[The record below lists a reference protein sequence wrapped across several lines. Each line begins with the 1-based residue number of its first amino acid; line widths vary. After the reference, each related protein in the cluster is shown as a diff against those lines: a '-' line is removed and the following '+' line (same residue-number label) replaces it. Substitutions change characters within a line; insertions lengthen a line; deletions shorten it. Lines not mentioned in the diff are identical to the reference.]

1 MSRFTRF
8 SWGKIWFVDIGP
20 CKRFDIFQL
29 CVKISQNEEMGDD
42 DATPPGDLLPSGALF
57 IVPGRFSN
65 SEKSWVQFQRLGHL
79 RRACWKARQRVQ
91 SRMVRPQKLKNN
103 EIWCCPL
110 SSGELSGFLILNSS
124 FEYIMWVGFSFL
136 WGSCGVCYPRR
147 QYKKSGSDCL
157 YRLRSEPTPRTFG

>member
-1 MSRFTRF
+1 MTCPCRDCQCRRWSLHQKPRNQ
-8 SWGKIWFVDIGP
+8 GNLKVIG
-20 CKRFDIFQL
+20 FWWIANN
-29 CVKISQNEEMGDD
+29 VKISENEEMGDD

-65 SEKSWVQFQRLGHL
+65 SEKCWFQYQRLGHL
-79 RRACWKARQRVQ
+79 RCACWKARQRVQ

-136 WGSCGVCYPRR
+136 WAPVGCVSTKAI
-147 QYKKSGSDCL
+147 QYQ
-157 YRLRSEPTPRTFG
+157 EAVV